1 MYAAQIR
8 MSRALRRLWAAY
20 TEVDR
25 AVLRVRRT
33 LAKIEAAAGEDFA
46 GAPR

>member
-1 MYAAQIR
+1 MYGAQMR

-25 AVLRVRRT
+25 AVIRIRRT
-33 LAKIEAAAGEDFA
+33 IAKIEAAAGEDFA